1 LPEESFY
8 NKKGVVILANN
19 AFGIDLG
26 TNNIKI
32 YSRGD
37 DQIMVEKN
45 MIAIENKKVL
55 FAYGNSAFE
64 MYEKAPGNIHISYPL
79 TNGVIADIKNME
91 TLVRYFVGDLQK
103 GNCKPADFYIAVPT
117 DVTDVEKRAFYDLI
131 KYANVKAKKIMVVE
145 KAVADGLGLDIDVK
159 NSQGVLVVNVGFETT
174 EISILS
180 LGGIVLSRL
189 IKTGGLK
196 FDEAIRTAVRKEFSL
211 VIGGRTSESVKIS
224 LKELEQEGKGAIVY
238 GRDIVTGLPIEREIP
253 TKLVV
258 ECLEEHF
265 ASIIDNVKVILERT
279 PPELAAD
286 IYRHGI
292 YLTGGASQISHLA
305 ERMAA
310 GTGLRVN
317 VSEDPITSVVL
328 GLAKIIKDDNYK
340 SVAYAIEGMSK

>member
-1 LPEESFY
+1 M
-8 NKKGVVILANN
+8 ANN

-117 DVTDVEKRAFYDLI
+117 DVTDVEKRACYDLI

>member
-1 LPEESFY
+1 M
-8 NKKGVVILANN
+8 ANN

>member
-1 LPEESFY
+1 M
-8 NKKGVVILANN
+8 ANN

-159 NSQGVLVVNVGFETT
+159 NSQGVLVVNVVFETT

>member
-1 LPEESFY
+1 M
-8 NKKGVVILANN
+8 ANN
-19 AFGIDLG
+19 AFGSDLG

>member
-1 LPEESFY
+1 M
-8 NKKGVVILANN
+8 ANN

-32 YSRGD
+32 YSRGED
-37 DQIMVEKN
+37 SIMVEKN

-91 TLVRYFVGDLQK
+91 TLVRYFVSDLQK
-103 GNCKPADFYIAVPT
+103 GNCRPADFYIAVPT

-305 ERMAA
+305 ERLAV

-317 VSEDPITSVVL
+317 VSEDPVTSVVL

>member
-1 LPEESFY
+1 M
-8 NKKGVVILANN
+8 ANN

-32 YSRGD
+32 YSRSD
-37 DQIMVEKN
+37 DSIMVEKN

-79 TNGVIADIKNME
+79 SYGVIADIKNME
-91 TLVRYFVGDLQK
+91 TLVRYFITDLQK
-103 GNCKPADFYIAVPT
+103 GAAKPADFYIAVPT
-117 DVTDVEKRAFYDLI
+117 DVTEVEKRAFYDLI
-131 KYANVKAKKIMVVE
+131 KDANVKARKIMVVE

-159 NSQGVLVVNVGFETT
+159 NSQGVLVVNVGYETT

-196 FDEAIRTAVRKEFSL
+196 FDEAIRAAVRKEFSL
-211 VIGGRTSESVKIS
+211 IIGGKTSETIKMT
-224 LKELEQEGKGAIVY
+224 LRDLEEEGNGAIVY

-265 ASIIDNVKVILERT
+265 NSIVDNVKVILERT

-292 YLTGGASQISHLA
+292 YLTGGASQVSHMT
-305 ERMAA
+305 ERLAA
-310 GTGLRVN
+310 GTGLKVN
-317 VSEDPITSVVL
+317 IAENPVSSVVM
-328 GLAKIIKDDNYK
+328 GLAKVIKDDNFK
-340 SVAYAIEGMSK
+340 SVAYAIEGMSR

>member
-1 LPEESFY
+1 M
-8 NKKGVVILANN
+8 ANN
-19 AFGIDLG
+19 VFGIDLG
-26 TNNIKI
+26 TCNIKI
-32 YSRGD
+32 YSKSEDG
-37 DQIMVEKN
+37 ILVEKN
-45 MIAIENKKVL
+45 MIAIENKNTL
-55 FAYGNSAFE
+55 FAYGNSAYE
-64 MYEKAPGNIHISYPL
+64 MYEKAPANIHISYPL
-79 TNGVIADIKNME
+79 SNGVIADIKNME
-91 TLVRYFVGDLQK
+91 TLVRYFIAGLQK
-103 GNCKPADFYIAVPT
+103 GMNKPADFYIAVPT
-117 DVTDVEKRAFYDLI
+117 DVTEVEKRAFYDLI
-131 KYANVKAKKIMVVE
+131 KDANVKAKKIMVVE

-196 FDEAIRTAVRKEFSL
+196 FDEAIRAAVRREFSL
-211 VIGGRTSESVKIS
+211 IIGGKTSETIKTN
-224 LKELEQEGKGAIVY
+224 LKQLEEEGKGAIVY

-265 ASIIDNVKVILERT
+265 NSIVDNVKVILERT

-292 YLTGGASQISHLA
+292 YLTGGASQISHIADRL
-305 ERMAA
+305 AA
-310 GTGLRVN
+310 GTGLKVN
-317 VSEDPITSVVL
+317 ISENPVTSVVL

-340 SVAYAIEGMSK
+340 SVAYAIEGMSR

>member
-1 LPEESFY
+1 M
-8 NKKGVVILANN
+8 ANN

-32 YSRGD
+32 YSRSD
-37 DQIMVEKN
+37 DSILVEKN
-45 MIAIENKKVL
+45 MIAIENKNTL
-55 FAYGNSAFE
+55 FAYGDSAFE
-64 MYEKAPGNIHISYPL
+64 MYEKAPSNIHISYPL
-79 TNGVIADIKNME
+79 SSGVIADIKNME
-91 TLVRYFVGDLQK
+91 TLVRYFIFDLQK
-103 GNCKPADFYIAVPT
+103 GNGKPADFYIAVPT
-117 DVTDVEKRAFYDLI
+117 DVTEVEKRAFYDLI
-131 KYANVKAKKIMVVE
+131 KDSNVKARKIMVVE
-145 KAVADGLGLDIDVK
+145 KAVADGLGMEIDVK
-159 NSQGVLVVNVGFETT
+159 NSQGVLVVNVGYETT

-196 FDEAIRTAVRKEFSL
+196 FDEAIRAAIRKEFSL
-211 VIGGRTSESVKIS
+211 IIGGKTSEMVKIS
-224 LKELEQEGKGAIVY
+224 LNELEKEEKGAVVY
-238 GRDIVTGLPIEREIP
+238 GRDIVTGLPVEREIP
-253 TKLVV
+253 TRLVE

-265 ASIIDNVKVILERT
+265 NTIVDNVKVILERT

-305 ERMAA
+305 ERLAT

-317 VSEDPITSVVL
+317 VSENPLTSVCL

-340 SVAYAIEGMSK
+340 SVAYAIEGMSR

>member
-1 LPEESFY
+1 M
-8 NKKGVVILANN
+8 ANN

-32 YSRGD
+32 YNRND
-37 DQIMVEKN
+37 DSILVEKN
-45 MIAIENKKVL
+45 MIAIENKNTL

-79 TNGVIADIKNME
+79 SNGVIADIKNME
-91 TLVRYFVGDLQK
+91 TLVQYFIEDLQK
-103 GNCKPADFYIAVPT
+103 GGTKPADFFIAVPT
-117 DVTDVEKRAFYDLI
+117 DVTEVEKRAFYDLI
-131 KYANVKAKKIMVVE
+131 KDAGVKARKIMVVE

-159 NSQGVLVVNVGFETT
+159 NSQGVLVVNVGYETT

-196 FDEAIRTAVRKEFSL
+196 FDEAIRAAVRKEFSL
-211 VIGGRTSESVKIS
+211 IIGGKTSEMVKVN
-224 LKELEQEGKGAIVY
+224 LGKLEEEGKGAIVY
-238 GRDIVTGLPIEREIP
+238 GRDIVTGLPVEREIP
-253 TKLVV
+253 TRLVV

-265 ASIIDNVKVILERT
+265 NTIIDNVKVILERT

-292 YLTGGASQISHLA
+292 YLTGGASQVSHLS

-310 GTGLRVN
+310 GTGLKVN
-317 VSEDPITSVVL
+317 EAENPATSVVA

-340 SVAYAIEGMSK
+340 SVAYTIEGMSK